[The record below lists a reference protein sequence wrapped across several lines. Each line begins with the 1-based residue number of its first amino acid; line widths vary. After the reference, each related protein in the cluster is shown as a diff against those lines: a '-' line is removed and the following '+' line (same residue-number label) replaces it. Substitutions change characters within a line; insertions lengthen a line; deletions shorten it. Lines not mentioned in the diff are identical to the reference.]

1 MKPFSLHSFAPS
13 RSLGFVRPTHIFF
26 LALLLTCSVAGAQFI
41 GPTPDVTKP
50 DTPHLVPASP
60 AHLET
65 MTLLPGDLVE
75 VQIFGVSSFDYK
87 GRVTDGGEISLPLVG
102 KIHLGGESVIAAE
115 QDIASRLIA
124 SELVKDPQ
132 VNLHVLESPNHFATV
147 TGEVKSPGP
156 IQIYGEKRLL
166 DVLSAAGGFT
176 PASSPT
182 VTIYRRGSIDP
193 FKVQIPADASVSGRF
208 NIVIAPGDDIVVSKV
223 GVVYVIGAFHQQ
235 GAIPL
240 KTTSPLTLIEAMAL
254 AGGVN
259 YEAALNKAYIL
270 RVSSDGRTKIP
281 FKVSSVLRHHTPD
294 LVLQNDDIV
303 LIPTSDLKAALKG
316 GAAGVAASLV
326 AGIGYLTVAR

>member
-1 MKPFSLHSFAPS
+1 M
-13 RSLGFVRPTHIFF
+13 
-26 LALLLTCSVAGAQFI
+26 
-41 GPTPDVTKP
+41 
-50 DTPHLVPASP
+50 
-60 AHLET
+60 ET

-75 VQIFGVSSFDYK
+75 VQIFGVPQFDYK
-87 GRVTDGGEISLPLVG
+87 GRLADDGNVSLPLVG
-102 KIHLGGESVIAAE
+102 KLHLGGETVSAAE
-115 QDIASRLIA
+115 QTIAA
-124 SELVKDPQ
+124 SLVSAELVKDPQ

-156 IQIYGEKRLL
+156 VPIYGEKRLL
-166 DVLSAAGGFT
+166 DILSAAGGLT
-176 PASSPT
+176 PASSPV
-182 VTIYRRGSIDP
+182 VTIYRRGSTEP

-223 GVVYVIGAFHQQ
+223 GVVYVIGAFKQQ

-240 KTTSPLTLIEAMAL
+240 KSTTPLTLIEAMSL

-270 RVSSDGRTKIP
+270 RVTPDGRSKIP
-281 FKVSSVLRHHTPD
+281 FKVSSVLGHHAPD

>member
-1 MKPFSLHSFAPS
+1 VTKPLVATRRIMNFACASLIFSGM
-13 RSLGFVRPTHIFF
+13 SLVLSG
-26 LALLLTCSVAGAQFI
+26 AANAQFI
-41 GPTPDVTKP
+41 GPTPGPAGSDS
-50 DTPHLVPASP
+50 PHLIPATP
-60 AHLET
+60 EHLET

-75 VQIFGVSSFDYK
+75 VQIFGIAQFDYK
-87 GRVTDGGEISLPLVG
+87 GRVADDGDISLPLVG
-102 KIHLGGESVIAAE
+102 KIHLGGETVSAAE
-115 QDIASRLIA
+115 QHIATSLTSA
-124 SELVKDPQ
+124 ELVKDPQ

-156 IQIYGEKRLL
+156 VPVYGEKHLL
-166 DVLSAAGGFT
+166 DVLSAAGGLT
-176 PASSPT
+176 PASSPV
-182 VTIYRRGSIDP
+182 VTIYRRGSTDP

-240 KTTSPLTLIEAMAL
+240 KSSTPLTLIEAMSL

-270 RVSSDGRTKIP
+270 RVSSDGRAKIP
-281 FKVSSVLRHHTPD
+281 FKVSSVLGHHAPD
-294 LVLQNDDIV
+294 MMLQNDDIV

>member
-1 MKPFSLHSFAPS
+1 MSTQLFAR
-13 RSLGFVRPTHIFF
+13 RSLWLCALPL
-26 LALLLTCSVAGAQFI
+26 LAGSMAKAQFI
-41 GPTPDVTKP
+41 GPTPIPLQP
-50 DTPHLVPASP
+50 DAPRLIPAAP
-60 AHLET
+60 VQMET

-75 VQIFGVSSFDYK
+75 VQIFGVPQFDYK
-87 GRVTDGGEISLPLVG
+87 GRLADDGNVSLPLVG
-102 KIHLGGESVIAAE
+102 KLHLGGETVSAAE
-115 QDIASRLIA
+115 QTIAA
-124 SELVKDPQ
+124 SLVSAELVKDPQ

-156 IQIYGEKRLL
+156 VPIYGEKRLL
-166 DVLSAAGGFT
+166 DILSAAGGLT
-176 PASSPT
+176 PASSPV
-182 VTIYRRGSIDP
+182 VTIYRRGSTEP

-223 GVVYVIGAFHQQ
+223 GVVYVIGAFKQQ

-240 KTTSPLTLIEAMAL
+240 KSTTPLTLIEAMSL

-270 RVSSDGRTKIP
+270 RVTPDGRSKIP
-281 FKVSSVLRHHTPD
+281 FKVSSVLGHHAPD